1 MHKNLH
7 IGEPGRLYA
16 ELAASWL
23 WVVALGGLFLWWRVT
38 RTRVL
43 TGLEKRTSRR
53 GRVVNLHGVVGT
65 WLLVG
70 TLGLSVTGVTWSVLA
85 GENVGKTAEW
95 IGAKAEPIETEID
108 RPGEKLSP
116 AEVAD
121 QAAVVL
127 DTATAQGLT
136 GQLRLFV
143 PKDGSHAW
151 QASERWVPWRVTS
164 DAVSVDALPLSELP
178 LFSKLMSWGIY
189 LHMGIMFGLPLQI
202 ALALL
207 ALGICAMTVM
217 GYVMW
222 WRRRPSH
229 TGVAGVPGR
238 TRLTRTDW
246 VIVAIFGVAVGL
258 FLPLFGLSFAA
269 MRVADRLLAARAAQR
284 SAWSA

>member
-1 MHKNLH
+1 M
-7 IGEPGRLYA
+7 
-16 ELAASWL
+16 
-23 WVVALGGLFLWWRVT
+23 
-38 RTRVL
+38 L

-53 GRVVNLHGVVGT
+53 GRVVNLHDVVGT

-70 TLGLSVTGVTWSVLA
+70 MLGLSVTGVTWSVLA
-85 GENVGKTAEW
+85 GENVGKTVEW

-108 RPGEKLSP
+108 RPGEELSP

-121 QAAVVL
+121 QTAVVL

-136 GQLRLFV
+136 GQLWLFV

-164 DAVSVDALPLSELP
+164 DAVSVDALPFSELP

-222 WRRRPSH
+222 WRPSH

>member
-1 MHKNLH
+1 M
-7 IGEPGRLYA
+7 
-16 ELAASWL
+16 
-23 WVVALGGLFLWWRVT
+23 
-38 RTRVL
+38 L

-70 TLGLSVTGVTWSVLA
+70 MLGLSVTGVTWSVLA
-85 GENVGKTAEW
+85 GENVGKTVEW

-222 WRRRPSH
+222 CRRGAGADETDAHRLGDCGDLRGGRWAVPAPVRTEFCRDARRGSAPGGAGGAAVGVVRLNPDTETHTVRKCSEFRLSTRALRRP
-229 TGVAGVPGR
+229 
-238 TRLTRTDW
+238 
-246 VIVAIFGVAVGL
+246 GL
-258 FLPLFGLSFAA
+258 G
-269 MRVADRLLAARAAQR
+269 
-284 SAWSA
+284 

>member
-1 MHKNLH
+1 
-7 IGEPGRLYA
+7 
-16 ELAASWL
+16 
-23 WVVALGGLFLWWRVT
+23 
-38 RTRVL
+38 
-43 TGLEKRTSRR
+43 
-53 GRVVNLHGVVGT
+53 
-65 WLLVG
+65 
-70 TLGLSVTGVTWSVLA
+70 
-85 GENVGKTAEW
+85 
-95 IGAKAEPIETEID
+95 
-108 RPGEKLSP
+108 
-116 AEVAD
+116 
-121 QAAVVL
+121 
-127 DTATAQGLT
+127 
-136 GQLRLFV
+136 
-143 PKDGSHAW
+143 
-151 QASERWVPWRVTS
+151 
-164 DAVSVDALPLSELP
+164 
-178 LFSKLMSWGIY
+178 MSWGIY

-246 VIVAIFGVAVGL
+246 VIVAIFGVVVGL